1 MAGISFIGSS
11 TMRWL
16 NQNQY
21 QNQNQN
27 QTSKKKSAQTHQ
39 RGWAAPFVLVC
50 VDVGVARPI
59 APHTTHARMHSTR
72 QVFVFYDLIL
82 SVAQG
87 SEGFVVVFRRPS
99 FEGRYPEDHSALL
112 HIWKAHIAFP
122 KKQHHETIISYFLP
136 SLRPSISR
144 VYAYVGWLVLEAT

>member
-1 MAGISFIGSS
+1 
-11 TMRWL
+11 
-16 NQNQY
+16 
-21 QNQNQN
+21 
-27 QTSKKKSAQTHQ
+27 
-39 RGWAAPFVLVC
+39 
-50 VDVGVARPI
+50 
-59 APHTTHARMHSTR
+59 MHSTR

-122 KKQHHETIISYFLP
+122 QKQHRKTRIFYFLS
-136 SLRPSISR
+136 SLPPSISR